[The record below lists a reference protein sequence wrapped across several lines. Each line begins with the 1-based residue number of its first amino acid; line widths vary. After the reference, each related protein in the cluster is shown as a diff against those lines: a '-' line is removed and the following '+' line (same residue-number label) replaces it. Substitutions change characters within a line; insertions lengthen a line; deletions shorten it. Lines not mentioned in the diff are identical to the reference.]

1 MTMGGLFDRVK
12 PSDAGRGCKIENR
25 APAAG
30 RARPALCGIKR
41 QDVEVGTIAGRQ
53 GGSGG
58 CERCHRFYG
67 MSACDIKPMLDPK
80 GGGCLAAWRI
90 EDSAGACVP
99 HRWRLQHAS
108 TFRQLGKISTCNAT
122 PKCAR
127 TCVRGGV
134 RKRRVGREVPAV

>member
-53 GGSGG
+53 GGSGLLF
-58 CERCHRFYG
+58 HPWYFHLLSILWLVVPIV
-67 MSACDIKPMLDPK
+67 SACL
-80 GGGCLAAWRI
+80 
-90 EDSAGACVP
+90 
-99 HRWRLQHAS
+99 
-108 TFRQLGKISTCNAT
+108 
-122 PKCAR
+122 
-127 TCVRGGV
+127 
-134 RKRRVGREVPAV
+134 